1 MGITVKNLCFTYH
14 GSSKKVLDGVNLKIE
29 DGDFIGVVGPTGS
42 GKTTLLY
49 CLNGLIPNSIK
60 GKFYGEVLVDGVPT
74 TSCKVSELAKKV
86 GIVFQDPDWQLFSVT
101 VKDEVAFGLK
111 NLRMDRVEERV
122 REALKTVGLEGFED
136 VEPYRLSQGQ
146 KQMLC
151 IACVVAMQPK
161 TILLDEPTSNLDYK
175 NTKNVYGLLR
185 RLNREEGKTIV
196 VVEHDTDLLA
206 EYAEKILVINDGKI
220 VKNGSKEEVFSD
232 CRLLENLGIKIP
244 RGWF

>member
-1 MGITVKNLCFTYH
+1 MGIKVKNLSFSYQ
-14 GSSKKVLDGVNLKIE
+14 GGNRKVLDGVSFNIE
-29 DGDFIGVVGPTGS
+29 DGDFVGVVGPTGS

-60 GKFYGEVLVDGVPT
+60 GKFSGEVLVDDIPT
-74 TSCKVSELAKKV
+74 TKCKVSDLAKKV
-86 GIVFQDPDWQLFSVT
+86 GIVFQDPDWQLFSLT

-122 REALKTVGLEGFED
+122 KEALKLVGLAGLENI
-136 VEPYRLSQGQ
+136 EPYKLSQGQ

-151 IACVVAMQPK
+151 VASVLAMQPK

-175 NTKNVYGLLR
+175 NTKKIYGLLKK
-185 RLNREEGKTIV
+185 LNQEGKTIV

-206 EYAEKILVINDGKI
+206 EYANKILVISDGKI
-220 VKNGSKEEVFSD
+220 VKNGLTKEVFSNKI
-232 CRLLENLGIKIP
+232 LLENLGVKIP
-244 RGWF
+244 RVDFG